1 MINKIALAGC
11 GNVGTALLE
20 ILHEKKDE
28 LREKYGFEYKVVLV
42 SDLMKGVIM
51 DPEGLDLGA
60 ALESVRETRTFEKL
74 PRAEGSFEELLERSG
89 ATVLA
94 EGTPTNLKTGEP
106 GLTHIRAALSRGISV
121 TTTNKG
127 PIALAFDELTELAK
141 ANGAQLSYEGV
152 VMSGTPLID
161 MMKNSI
167 FIIADNLHDI
177 GMSLRNNIFY
187 RKFRIK
193 IRRLFKISYPD
204 IAIKC
209 YSTAI
214 ALLFADKNTHH
225 CCLTTA
231 IGCNQCSFI
240 SLLYAKTD
248 ILKQQFIAISLGNII
263 YRQIIHTAIMQLN
276 DKDNIFFYNISIKVK
291 HTHLH
296 TLKDIFHLNTN
307 RRNNVINEL
316 FISQHENNV
325 FHESSTQNQLSKTFF
340 MFLKF
345 TCNE

>member
-161 MMKNSI
+161 MMKNGVAGCSVLKLEGILNGTTNFMLTKMGEGMEYGAALAEAQALGYAEADPTGDVEGWDAAVKVSI
-167 FIIADNLHDI
+167 LAKILFGADIPVDKVEREGITKVTPARIEEAKKNGCAVKLLAGLDASGSRLRAYVEPKEIPASHPLASINGGTNAITVTTDNLGDVTLI
-177 GMSLRNNIFY
+177 GPGAG
-187 RKFRIK
+187 
-193 IRRLFKISYPD
+193 RRE
-204 IAIKC
+204 
-209 YSTAI
+209 TGQ
-214 ALLFADKNTHH
+214 ALL
-225 CCLTTA
+225 
-231 IGCNQCSFI
+231 G
-240 SLLYAKTD
+240 D
-248 ILKQQFIAISLGNII
+248 IIRMS
-263 YRQIIHTAIMQLN
+263 R
-276 DKDNIFFYNISIKVK
+276 
-291 HTHLH
+291 
-296 TLKDIFHLNTN
+296 
-307 RRNNVINEL
+307 
-316 FISQHENNV
+316 
-325 FHESSTQNQLSKTFF
+325 
-340 MFLKF
+340 
-345 TCNE
+345 

>member
-161 MMKNSI
+161 MMKNGVAGCSVLKLEGILNGTTNFMLTKMGEGMEYGAALAEAQALGYAEADPTGDVEGWDAAVKVSI
-167 FIIADNLHDI
+167 LAKILFGVDVPVDKVERTGITKVTPPQIEEAKKNGCAVKLLAGLDASSSRLRAYVEPKEIPMSHPLASINGATNAITVTTDNLGDVTLI
-177 GMSLRNNIFY
+177 GPGAG
-187 RKFRIK
+187 RKE
-193 IRRLFKISYPD
+193 
-204 IAIKC
+204 
-209 YSTAI
+209 TGQ
-214 ALLFADKNTHH
+214 ALLGDM
-225 CCLTTA
+225 
-231 IGCNQCSFI
+231 IRMS
-240 SLLYAKTD
+240 
-248 ILKQQFIAISLGNII
+248 
-263 YRQIIHTAIMQLN
+263 R
-276 DKDNIFFYNISIKVK
+276 
-291 HTHLH
+291 
-296 TLKDIFHLNTN
+296 
-307 RRNNVINEL
+307 
-316 FISQHENNV
+316 
-325 FHESSTQNQLSKTFF
+325 
-340 MFLKF
+340 
-345 TCNE
+345 

>member
-74 PRAEGSFEELLERSG
+74 PRAEGTFEELLERSG

-161 MMKNSI
+161 MMKNGVAGCSVLKLEGILNGTTNFMLTKMGEGMEYGAALAEAQALGYAEADPTGDVEGWDAAVKVSI
-167 FIIADNLHDI
+167 LAKILFGAGVPVDKVERTGITKVTPAQIEEAKNNGRAVKLIAGLDVGAQLRAYVEPKEIPASHPLASINGGTNAITVTTDNLGDVTLI
-177 GMSLRNNIFY
+177 GPGAG
-187 RKFRIK
+187 RKE
-193 IRRLFKISYPD
+193 
-204 IAIKC
+204 
-209 YSTAI
+209 TGQ
-214 ALLFADKNTHH
+214 ALLSDM
-225 CCLTTA
+225 
-231 IGCNQCSFI
+231 I
-240 SLLYAKTD
+240 
-248 ILKQQFIAISLGNII
+248 
-263 YRQIIHTAIMQLN
+263 RM
-276 DKDNIFFYNISIKVK
+276 
-291 HTHLH
+291 
-296 TLKDIFHLNTN
+296 
-307 RRNNVINEL
+307 
-316 FISQHENNV
+316 
-325 FHESSTQNQLSKTFF
+325 SK
-340 MFLKF
+340 
-345 TCNE
+345 